1 VFEVS
6 ISQSIY
12 TCLIDL
18 SSSAKHPSLAKT
30 SSCNSQARLLS
41 HFHPLPKRGTVL
53 RRPTKKQVSLLIS
66 FLKQKWLRRSTSSAA
81 VIQRITKKT
90 WTLLLSQATLIALHL
105 HQASRSNLSLPSS
118 PGSLSFQDWAKAE
131 MTIRVSRAMAPT
143 KYVETRSSLIQPR
156 RWEYP
161 AEIRSRVFSSEHP
174 GNPFPLLCPHWHV
187 SSLNLTGQSKE
198 NLQFHL

>member
-1 VFEVS
+1 MFEVS

-18 SSSAKHPSLAKT
+18 SSSAKPPSLAKT
-30 SSCNSQARLLS
+30 SSCNSQPRLLS
-41 HFHPLPKRGTVL
+41 YFHPLPKRGTVL
-53 RRPTKKQVSLLIS
+53 RQLTKNQRLVLIS
-66 FLKQKWLRRSTSSAA
+66 FLKQKWLRRSTLL
-81 VIQRITKKT
+81 VIQRNTKKT
-90 WTLLLSQATLIALHL
+90 WTLLLSQATLMLLHL
-105 HQASRSNLSLPSS
+105 HQALRPNLLLPSS
-118 PGSLSFQDWAKAE
+118 PGSLFFQDWARVE
-131 MTIRVSRAMAPT
+131 TTIRVSRAMAPT

-156 RWEYP
+156 RREYP
-161 AEIRSRVFSSEHP
+161 AEIRSRVSSSEHP